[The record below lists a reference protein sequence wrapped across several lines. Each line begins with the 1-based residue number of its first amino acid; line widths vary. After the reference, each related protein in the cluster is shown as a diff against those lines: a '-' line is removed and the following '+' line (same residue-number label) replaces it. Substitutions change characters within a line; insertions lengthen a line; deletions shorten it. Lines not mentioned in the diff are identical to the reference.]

1 MNRCPITY
9 RDIPHGIR
17 YSGEGLKLLSRRLK
31 DLKDLPYSAEEQI
44 REAIARATKMSIQGV
59 QPKLSA
65 RLNIAAELFEVVDTG
80 GQYILKPQIHYPEV
94 PQNEDLTMKL
104 AELAGI
110 EVPLHGLVYSKDG
123 TFTYFIKR
131 FDRAGRKDKIPVE
144 DFAQLL
150 GMTRDDKYKSSM
162 EQVVSVIDEHC
173 TFPVIEKVKLFR
185 ITLFNYLTGNEDMH
199 LKNFSLIRR
208 NGKTE
213 LSPAYDLLNTTIA
226 LPGVS
231 EEIALPVA
239 GRKRKITRELLI
251 DYFGKERLKL
261 TEAAINDVLSKFAN
275 AMPAWEE
282 TIRRSFLSENM
293 KEKYFNVLYDRRK
306 ILFIAPSFSS
316 GSWGIPKNHSGF

>member
-1 MNRCPITY
+1 MNRCPVTY
-9 RDIPHGIR
+9 GDIPSGVR
-17 YSGEGLKLLSRRLK
+17 YSREGLRQLSPRLK

-44 REAIARATKMSIQGV
+44 REAIARAVKMSIQGV

-65 RLNIAAELFEVVDTG
+65 KLNAAEGLFEIVDTG

-104 AELAGI
+104 AKTAGI
-110 EVPLHGLVYSKDG
+110 EVPLHGLVYSKDQSL
-123 TFTYFIKR
+123 TYFIKR
-131 FDRAGRKDKIPVE
+131 FDRINAKKKVPVE

-162 EQVVSVIDEHC
+162 EQIVSVIEEHC

-185 ITLFNYLTGNEDMH
+185 LTLFNFLTGNEDMH

-208 NGKTE
+208 NGKVE

-226 LPGVS
+226 LPNVT

-239 GRKRKITRELLI
+239 GKKKKLTPQLLI
-251 DYFGKERLKL
+251 EYFGKERLTL
-261 TEAAINDVLSKFAN
+261 TASAINDVLSEITH
-275 AMPAWEE
+275 AMSSWEG
-282 TIRRSFLSENM
+282 TIQRSFLSDSM
-293 KEKYFNVLYDRRK
+293 KEKYYSVLSGRRK
-306 ILFIAPSFSS
+306 VLDI
-316 GSWGIPKNHSGF
+316 